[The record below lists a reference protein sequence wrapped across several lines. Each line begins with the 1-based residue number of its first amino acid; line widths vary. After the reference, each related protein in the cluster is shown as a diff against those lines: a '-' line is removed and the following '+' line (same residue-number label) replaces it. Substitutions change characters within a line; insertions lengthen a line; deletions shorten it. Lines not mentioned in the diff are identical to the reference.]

1 MRVAMVDRVDEE
13 SVSVRS
19 GELAFGAVLGELL
32 LVDQLKVPVR
42 RRRCRGRRRRRSAS
56 GSGRWTNGRVQHVR
70 RISQACRHVLR
81 LLVREADGHGDG
93 SLARLINTLGELG
106 LLEGYLLDAPHP

>member
-42 RRRCRGRRRRRSAS
+42 RCRGRRRLGMRAGACVGPTGGSNTFAAFRRLVAMFFACSS
-56 GSGRWTNGRVQHVR
+56 VR
-70 RISQACRHVLR
+70 LTVMATVP
-81 LLVREADGHGDG
+81 LLA
-93 SLARLINTLGELG
+93 
-106 LLEGYLLDAPHP
+106 